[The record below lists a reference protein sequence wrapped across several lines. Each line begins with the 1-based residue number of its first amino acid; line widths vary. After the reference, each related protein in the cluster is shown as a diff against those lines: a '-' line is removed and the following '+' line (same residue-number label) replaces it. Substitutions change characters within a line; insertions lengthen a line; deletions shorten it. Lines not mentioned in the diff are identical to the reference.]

1 MYYLLILNKKY
12 IIKNNL
18 WQKLEYIGRAS
29 SPLSQVAFQ
38 HLHLHSNTDN
48 KNNMFNSFSFA
59 DLQ

>member
-18 WQKLEYIGRAS
+18 WQKLEYIGRAC

-48 KNNMFNSFSFA
+48 KNNMFNSFSLA